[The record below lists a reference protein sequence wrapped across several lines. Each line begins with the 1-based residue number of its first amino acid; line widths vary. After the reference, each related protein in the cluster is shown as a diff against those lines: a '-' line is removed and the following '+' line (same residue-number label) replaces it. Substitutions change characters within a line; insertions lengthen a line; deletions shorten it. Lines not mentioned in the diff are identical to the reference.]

1 MGADEEIHHDN
12 GNPRAKTT
20 WRMRVLPKTL
30 HTNPVTVAAS
40 QGQGICKDVL
50 SRSVYKSQVPVQ
62 VNKAGT
68 GQISKRNTALVS
80 FVQLADE
87 FATLFNFNF

>member
-1 MGADEEIHHDN
+1 M
-12 GNPRAKTT
+12 
-20 WRMRVLPKTL
+20 
-30 HTNPVTVAAS
+30 
-40 QGQGICKDVL
+40 
-50 SRSVYKSQVPVQ
+50 SQVPVQ

-80 FVQLADE
+80 FVQLAYE